1 MVINYNDRNLLR
13 TGNQGEVDVRFEQ
26 KDSIRAWN
34 HTPVRIMDIRHVI
47 MRPGEQQRYVFPS
60 SSFVFTNQAE
70 AEVRLDGAG
79 HTPGYTHVIHGGK
92 GAVLEIECLERAFDY
107 YLILYKPWLGSSF
120 TEAAGDKPTPF
131 QRKYAFCGSDPWVIL
146 SLLERMHQLW
156 RSGGEL
162 ERMQVT
168 GLFYQF
174 VSEQFRQLE
183 LAGEQEQDTDLAE
196 QIARYIEEF
205 YHQPLSM
212 TALAEL
218 FHYSAHH
225 LVRVFKRKYQCSPME
240 YVSRT
245 RMQQAR
251 TLMAA
256 TNAPIRDVAER
267 VGYTDFYYFSRLFKK
282 VYGETPAQFKMHAPL
297 LEGSNST
304 KEMPESF
311 IAPWREARYID
322 IDDNHYQYRRRSVN
336 DLKVSRKPMFAISL
350 LISLSMMLA
359 GCGGGDTNAAEDKAT
374 KVFTDGFGREVEIPA
389 EPAQVV
395 ALAYGGYMLPL
406 GLKPAGVNQETLE
419 QYKEEM
425 ADVENVGSGT
435 GSVEA
440 ISALMPDL
448 IIIPDYLGQDVI
460 ETYEKIAPTVAVAWG
475 GDPDV
480 VNTLRTVG
488 EIMGKQNEAEKW
500 IASFDK
506 KLQGIRDTIN
516 VKLDEGTTAISF
528 VIRNGEVLLGG
539 EGGTLG
545 KLIYQDFG
553 FAMPEQFKQYAD
565 GGTVLSMEM
574 LVDKPADYFFT
585 QMTDEE
591 LAAMHELFKEPVYQS
606 IPAVKNNR
614 IINVS
619 RANWNNGPYTV
630 DRGVDALM
638 EQVAK
643 LQE

>member
-1 MVINYNDRNLLR
+1 MVINYNDKNLLR
-13 TGNQGEVDVRFEQ
+13 RGNQGEVDVILEQ
-26 KDSIRAWN
+26 EDSIRAWN
-34 HTPVRIMDIRHVI
+34 HVPVRIMDIRHVS
-47 MRPGEQQRYVFPS
+47 MRPGEQQRYVIPS
-60 SSFVFTNQAE
+60 SSFVFTNQGE
-70 AEVRLDGAG
+70 AEVRLDGAVS
-79 HTPGYTHVIHGGK
+79 TPGYAHVIHGGK
-92 GAVLEIECLERAFDY
+92 GAVFEIVCLERAFDY
-107 YLILYKPWLGSSF
+107 YIILYKPWMGSPF
-120 TEAAGDKPTPF
+120 TEAGGDKPNPF

-156 RSGGEL
+156 RSGGGL

-183 LAGEQEQDTDLAE
+183 LAGEQQPGPDLAE

-212 TALAEL
+212 TAMAEL
-218 FHYSAHH
+218 FHYSTHH

-251 TLMAA
+251 TLMVT

-297 LEGSNST
+297 LEGSNPT

-311 IAPWREARYID
+311 IAPRREARYID

-336 DLKVSRKPMFAISL
+336 DLKVSRTPMFAISL

-359 GCGGGDTNAAEDKAT
+359 GCGGGDKNAAEDKAT
-374 KVFTDGFGREVEIPA
+374 KLFTDGFGREVEIPA

-406 GLKPAGVNQETLE
+406 GLKPAGVNQETLD

-425 ADVENVGSGT
+425 ADVENVGSGV

-480 VNTLRTVG
+480 VNTLRTMG
-488 EIMGKQNEAEKW
+488 EIMGKQDEAEKW
-500 IASFDK
+500 IAAFEK

-553 FAMPEQFKQYAD
+553 FTMPEQFKQYAD
-565 GGTVLSMEM
+565 GGTALSMES

-591 LAAMHELFKEPVYQS
+591 LAAMRELFKEPVYQS

-638 EQVAK
+638 EQVSK

>member
-1 MVINYNDRNLLR
+1 M
-13 TGNQGEVDVRFEQ
+13 RFEMT
-26 KDSIRAWN
+26 DSIRAWN
-34 HTPVRIMDIRHVI
+34 HVPVRIMDIRHVS
-47 MRPGEQQRYVFPS
+47 MRPGEPQRYVFPS
-60 SSFVFTNQAE
+60 SSFVFTNQGK

-79 HTPGYTHVIHGGK
+79 HSPEYAHVIHGGK
-92 GAVLEIECLERAFDY
+92 GAVLEIACLEQTFDY
-107 YLILYKPWLGSSF
+107 YLILYKPWTGSPF
-120 TEAAGDKPTPF
+120 TEEIGDRPNAF
-131 QRKYAFCGSDPWVIL
+131 QQKYAFQGRDPWVML
-146 SLLERMHQLW
+146 SLLERMHKLW
-156 RSGGEL
+156 KSGGEL

-174 VSEQFRQLE
+174 VSEQFRQLA
-183 LAGEQEQDTDLAE
+183 LAGEQQPETDLAE
-196 QIARYIEEF
+196 QIASYIEEF

-212 TALAEL
+212 SAMAEL
-218 FHYSAHH
+218 FHYSTHH
-225 LVRVFKRKYQCSPME
+225 LVRVFKRKYHCSPME

-245 RMQQAR
+245 RMQHAR
-251 TLMAA
+251 SLLAGTD
-256 TNAPIRDVAER
+256 APIRDVAER

-282 VYGETPAQFKMHAPL
+282 VFRETPAQFKMHAPL
-297 LEGSNST
+297 LKGSNPT

-311 IAPWREARYID
+311 IAPRKEARYID

-336 DLKVSRKPMFAISL
+336 DLKVSHKPMFAISL
-350 LISLSMMLA
+350 LISLSVMLA
-359 GCGGGDTNAAEDKAT
+359 GCGGGDMKAAEDKPN
-374 KVFTDGFGREVEIPA
+374 KVFTDGFGRKVEIPA

-406 GLKPAGVNQETLE
+406 GLKPAGVNQETLD

-425 ADVENVGSGT
+425 ADVENVGAGV

-460 ETYEKIAPTVAVAWG
+460 ETYEKIAPTIAVAWG

-480 VNTLRTVG
+480 VNTLRTMG
-488 EIMGKQNEAEKW
+488 EIMGKQDEAEKW

-506 KLQGIRDTIN
+506 KLQSIRDTIN

-528 VIRNGEVLLGG
+528 VIHKGEVLLGG

-553 FAMPEQFKQYAD
+553 FTMPEQFKQYAD

-630 DRGVDALM
+630 DRGVDALI
-638 EQVAK
+638 EQVSK
-643 LQE
+643 LQK

>member
-1 MVINYNDRNLLR
+1 MRL
-13 TGNQGEVDVRFEQ
+13 GQE
-26 KDSIRAWN
+26 DSIRAWN
-34 HTPVRIMDIRHVI
+34 HVPVRIMDIRHVN
-47 MRPGEQQRYVFPS
+47 MRPGEQLRYVFPS
-60 SSFVFTNQAE
+60 SVFVLTNQGE
-70 AEVRLDGAG
+70 AEVRFDGDG
-79 HTPGYTHVIHGGK
+79 HTPEYAHVIHGGK
-92 GAVLEIECLERAFDY
+92 GAVLEIACLEQTFDY
-107 YLILYKPWLGSSF
+107 YLILYKPWTDTPF
-120 TEAAGDKPTPF
+120 TEAGGDRPSPF
-131 QRKYAFCGSDPWVIL
+131 QQKYTFQGRDPWVIL

-156 RSGGEL
+156 KSGGEL

-174 VSEQFRQLE
+174 VAEQFRQLA
-183 LAGEQEQDTDLAE
+183 LAGEQEPETDLAE
-196 QIARYIEEF
+196 QIARYIREF
-205 YHQPLSM
+205 YHQALSM
-212 TALAEL
+212 STMAEL
-218 FHYSAHH
+218 FHYSTHH
-225 LVRVFKRKYQCSPME
+225 LVRVFKRKYHCSPME

-245 RMQQAR
+245 RMQHAR
-251 TLMAA
+251 SLLAGTD
-256 TNAPIRDVAER
+256 APIRDVAER

-282 VYGETPAQFKMHAPL
+282 VFRETPAQFKMHAPL
-297 LEGSNST
+297 LKGSNPT

-311 IAPWREARYID
+311 IAPRKEARYID
-322 IDDNHYQYRRRSVN
+322 IDDNHYQYRRWSVN
-336 DLKVSRKPMFAISL
+336 DLKVSHKPMFAISL
-350 LISLSMMLA
+350 LISLSVMLA
-359 GCGGGDTNAAEDKAT
+359 GCGGGDMNAAEDKPN
-374 KVFTDGFGREVEIPA
+374 KVFTDGFGRKVEIPA

-406 GLKPAGVNQETLE
+406 GLKPAGVNQETLD

-425 ADVENVGSGT
+425 ADVENVGAGV

-480 VNTLRTVG
+480 VNTLRTMG
-488 EIMGKQNEAEKW
+488 EIMGKQDEAEKW
-500 IASFDK
+500 IAAFDK

-528 VIRNGEVLLGG
+528 VIHKGEVLLGG

-553 FAMPEQFKQYAD
+553 FTMPEQFKQYAD

-591 LAAMHELFKEPVYQS
+591 LAAMRELFKEPVYQS

-619 RANWNNGPYTV
+619 RDNWNNGPYTV
-630 DRGVDALM
+630 ERGVDALI
-638 EQVAK
+638 EQVSK

>member
-1 MVINYNDRNLLR
+1 M
-13 TGNQGEVDVRFEQ
+13 RFNRS
-26 KDSIRAWN
+26 DSIRAWN
-34 HTPVRIMDIRHVI
+34 HVPVRIMDIRHMS
-47 MRPGEQQRYVFPS
+47 MRPGEQERYVFPS
-60 SSFVFTNQAE
+60 SVFVFTNQGE
-70 AEVRLDGAG
+70 AVFLLDGTGGTAG
-79 HTPGYTHVIHGGK
+79 QSQVMHGGK
-92 GAVLEIECLERAFDY
+92 GAILQVASLGQPLDY
-107 YLILYKPWLGSSF
+107 YLILYKPWSGSAF
-120 TEAAGDKPTPF
+120 TEARGDEPGSF
-131 QRKYAFCGSDPWVIL
+131 QQRYAFPGSDPWVIL

-162 ERMQVT
+162 ERVQVL

-174 VSEQFRQLE
+174 VAEQFRQLE
-183 LAGEQEQDTDLAE
+183 LAGEQEPETDLAE
-196 QIARYIEEF
+196 QIARYIGEF

-212 TALAEL
+212 SAMARL
-218 FHYSAHH
+218 FHYSTHH

-245 RMQQAR
+245 RMQHAKSLLAR
-251 TLMAA
+251 TD
-256 TNAPIRDVAER
+256 APIRDVAER

-297 LEGSNST
+297 LEGSNPT

-311 IAPWREARYID
+311 IARRREARYID

-336 DLKVSRKPMFAISL
+336 DLKASLKPMFMMSL
-350 LISLSMMLA
+350 LISLSVMVA
-359 GCGGGDTNAAEDKAT
+359 GCGGGNT
-374 KVFTDGFGREVEIPA
+374 KTADDETTKLFTDGFGREVEIPA
-389 EPAQVV
+389 EPSQVV
-395 ALAYGGYMLPL
+395 ALTYGGYMLPL

-425 ADVENVGSGT
+425 ADVENVDSGT
-435 GSVEA
+435 GNVEA

-480 VNTLRTVG
+480 VNTLRTMG
-488 EIMGKQNEAEKW
+488 EIMGKQEEAEKW

-506 KLQGIRDTIN
+506 KLQGIRDSIN

-528 VIRNGEVLLGG
+528 IIHNGEVLLGG

-553 FAMPEQFKQYAD
+553 FTMPEQFKEYAD
-565 GGTVLSMEM
+565 GGTALSMER

-591 LAAMHELFKEPVYQS
+591 LDAMHELFKEPVYQS

-630 DRGVDALM
+630 DRGVDALI
-638 EQVAK
+638 EQVSK

>member
-1 MVINYNDRNLLR
+1 M
-13 TGNQGEVDVRFEQ
+13 RFEMT
-26 KDSIRAWN
+26 DSIRAWN
-34 HTPVRIMDIRHVI
+34 HVPVRIMDIRHVS
-47 MRPGEQQRYVFPS
+47 MGPGEQQRYVFPS
-60 SSFVFTNQAE
+60 SVFVFTNQGE
-70 AEVRLDGAG
+70 AVILLDGTGGTAA
-79 HTPGYTHVIHGGK
+79 HSQVIHGGK
-92 GAVLEIECLERAFDY
+92 GTVFQVASLSHPLDY
-107 YLILYKPWLGSSF
+107 YLILYKPWTGSPF
-120 TEAAGDKPTPF
+120 TEGGGDNPDAF
-131 QRKYAFCGSDPWVIL
+131 QQRYAFPGSDPWVLL
-146 SLLERMHQLW
+146 SLLERMFQLW
-156 RSGGEL
+156 KCGGEL

-174 VSEQFRQLE
+174 VAEQFRQLA
-183 LAGEQEQDTDLAE
+183 LAVEQEPETDLAE
-196 QIARYIEEF
+196 QIGRYIEEF
-205 YHQPLSM
+205 YHLPLSM
-212 TALAEL
+212 TAMAEL
-218 FHYSAHH
+218 FHYSTHH

-245 RMQQAR
+245 RMQHAR
-251 TLMAA
+251 SLLAGTD
-256 TNAPIRDVAER
+256 APIRDVAER

-297 LEGSNST
+297 LEGSNPT

-311 IAPWREARYID
+311 IAPWRDARYID
-322 IDDNHYQYRRRSVN
+322 IDDNHYQYKRRSVN
-336 DLKVSRKPMFAISL
+336 DLKVSRTPLFAITL

-359 GCGGGDTNAAEDKAT
+359 GCGGGNTKLAEDKAT
-374 KVFTDGFGREVEIPA
+374 RLFTDAFGREVEVPA

-440 ISALMPDL
+440 ISALLPDL

-480 VNTLRTVG
+480 VNTLRTMG
-488 EIMGKQNEAEKW
+488 ELMGKQDEAEKW

-506 KLQGIRDTIN
+506 KLQGIRDSIN
-516 VKLDEGTTAISF
+516 VKIDEGTTAISF
-528 VIRNGEVLLGG
+528 IIHKGEVLLGG

-553 FAMPEQFKQYAD
+553 FTMPEQFKPYAD
-565 GGTVLSMEM
+565 GGTALSMES

-591 LAAMHELFKEPVYQS
+591 LAAMYELFKEPVYQS

-630 DRGVDALM
+630 DRGVDALI
-638 EQVAK
+638 EQVSK